1 MGNCN
6 VGVLVNRISE
16 CYHWEFKVKFL
27 VAGLI
32 SVFAISN
39 SIAGESIFGGGS
51 FVSESSQSSG
61 DNYVKYDLARV
72 VRIQPITTAKVYSVI
87 RQSCTL
93 VEDLSSTPPVAGG
106 VVGAAQSKMIQ
117 RCIPYNDRE
126 YKQVI
131 NGYDVTFEYYGQIR
145 TVRMENDP
153 GDTVRV
159 KTVTS
164 VYVIQ

>member
-1 MGNCN
+1 M
-6 VGVLVNRISE
+6 
-16 CYHWEFKVKFL
+16 KFL

-39 SIAGESIFGGGS
+39 SIAGPSIFGGGS
-51 FVSESSQSSG
+51 FISESNQNSG
-61 DNYVKYDLARV
+61 DDYVKYDLARV
-72 VRIQPITTAKVYSVI
+72 VRLQPITTSKVYSVI

-93 VEDLSSTPPVAGG
+93 VEDLSPSPPVIGG
-106 VVGAAQSKMIQ
+106 VVGAGQSKMIQ

-126 YKQVI
+126 YKQI
-131 NGYDVTFEYYGQIR
+131 ITGYDVTFEYFGQIR

-153 GDTVRV
+153 GNTVRV

>member
-1 MGNCN
+1 MK
-6 VGVLVNRISE
+6 L
-16 CYHWEFKVKFL
+16 L

-32 SVFAISN
+32 SVFALSN

-72 VRIQPITTAKVYSVI
+72 VRIQPITTSKVYSVI

-93 VEDLSSTPPVAGG
+93 VEDLSPSSPVAGA
-106 VVGAAQSKMIQ
+106 VVGANQSKMIQ

-131 NGYDVTFEYYGQIR
+131 TGYDVTFEYFGQIR
-145 TVRMENDP
+145 TVRMEHDP
-153 GDTVRV
+153 GDTVRI
-159 KTVTS
+159 KAVTS

>member
-1 MGNCN
+1 M
-6 VGVLVNRISE
+6 
-16 CYHWEFKVKFL
+16 KFL

-39 SIAGESIFGGGS
+39 SIAGPSIFGGGS
-51 FVSESSQSSG
+51 FISESNQNSG
-61 DNYVKYDLARV
+61 DDYVKYDLARV
-72 VRIQPITTAKVYSVI
+72 VRLHPITTSKVYSVI

-93 VEDLSSTPPVAGG
+93 VEDLSPSPPVIGG
-106 VVGAAQSKMIQ
+106 VVGAGQSKMIQ

-126 YKQVI
+126 YKQI
-131 NGYDVTFEYYGQIR
+131 ITGYDVTFEYFGQIR

-153 GDTVRV
+153 GNTVRV

>member
-1 MGNCN
+1 
-6 VGVLVNRISE
+6 
-16 CYHWEFKVKFL
+16 VKFL

-51 FVSESSQSSG
+51 FISESSQSSG

-72 VRIQPITTAKVYSVI
+72 VRIQPITSSKIYTVI

-93 VEDLSSTPPVAGG
+93 VEDLSPSPPVVGG
-106 VVGAAQSKMIQ
+106 VVGAGQSKMIQ

-131 NGYDVTFEYYGQIR
+131 NGYDVTFEYFGQIR

-153 GDTVRV
+153 GNTVRI
-159 KTVTS
+159 KAVTS

>member
-1 MGNCN
+1 M
-6 VGVLVNRISE
+6 
-16 CYHWEFKVKFL
+16 KFL

-39 SIAGESIFGGGS
+39 SIAGPSIFGGGS
-51 FVSESSQSSG
+51 FISESSQNSG
-61 DNYVKYDLARV
+61 DDYVKYDLARV
-72 VRIQPITTAKVYSVI
+72 VRLHPITTSKVYSVI

-93 VEDLSSTPPVAGG
+93 VEDLSPSPPVIGG
-106 VVGAAQSKMIQ
+106 VVGAGQSKMIQ

-126 YKQVI
+126 YKQIVT
-131 NGYDVTFEYYGQIR
+131 GYDVTFEYFGQIR

-153 GDTVRV
+153 GNTVRV